1 MTDALSFI
9 QKGTFIMTG
18 RDASLT
24 ALVTAYIRAAHQL
37 FDAQPLILDDPVA
50 VSLLGADAE
59 TQIRH
64 SSARH
69 QTPEARVLR
78 AHVVLRSRFTEDRLA
93 AAVLRGVTQYI
104 ILGAGF
110 DTFAFRQPPWAK
122 KLNIIEIDHP
132 GTQAM
137 KRSKLAAGGFAM
149 PENLVFADVDFEKE
163 SLHDGLCRHR
173 ISMAEPT
180 FFSWLGVTMY
190 IQEEA
195 IEAVLKTVAA
205 FPASSEIVLTYIQP
219 PTSLSDAER
228 KSYSRLV
235 QSVASAGEPFVSYF
249 EPDALEAK
257 LRSLCFSKME
267 FLSPADAQA
276 RYFQQRPND
285 LPWPEVTNIV
295 CAIR

>member
-1 MTDALSFI
+1 
-9 QKGTFIMTG
+9 MTG

-50 VSLLGADAE
+50 VPLLGADAE

-64 SSARH
+64 AVERH

-78 AHVVLRSRFTEDRLA
+78 THVVLRSRFTEDRLA
-93 AAVLRGVTQYI
+93 EAVLRGITQYV

-110 DTFAFRQPPWAK
+110 DTFAFRQPQWAK
-122 KLNIIEIDHP
+122 KLKIIEIDHP

-137 KRSKLAAGGFAM
+137 KRSKLAAAGIAI
-149 PENLVFADVDFEKE
+149 PENLIFADVDFEKE

-173 ISMAEPT
+173 ISIAEPT

-190 IQEEA
+190 IQEDA

-205 FPASSEIVLTYIQP
+205 FPESSEIVLTFIQP
-219 PTSLSDAER
+219 PTSLSDAEK

-235 QSVASAGEPFVSYF
+235 QSVASVGEPFLSYF
-249 EPDALEAK
+249 EPEALEAK
-257 LRSLCFSKME
+257 LRSLCFSKID
-267 FLSPADAQA
+267 FFSPADAQA
-276 RYFQQRPND
+276 RYFQRRPND
-285 LPWPEVTNIV
+285 LPAPAVTNIV
-295 CAIR
+295 AAIK

>member
-1 MTDALSFI
+1 
-9 QKGTFIMTG
+9 MTG

-59 TQIRH
+59 TQIRQ
-64 SSARH
+64 ALERH

-78 AHVVLRSRFTEDRLA
+78 AHVVLRSRFAEDRLA
-93 AAVLRGVTQYI
+93 AAVLRGITQYV

-110 DTFAFRQPPWAK
+110 DTFAFRQPQWAK
-122 KLNIIEIDHP
+122 KLKIIEIDHP

-137 KRSKLAAGGFAM
+137 KRSKLSAGGFAM

-173 ISMAEPT
+173 ISIAEPT

-190 IQEEA
+190 IQEDA

-205 FPASSEIVLTYIQP
+205 FPESSEIVLTFIQP
-219 PTSLSDAER
+219 PTSLSDEEK

-257 LRSLCFSKME
+257 LRSLCFSKMV

-285 LPWPEVTNIV
+285 LPWPKVTNIV
-295 CAIR
+295 SAIR